1 MKKMLMLVVLLLLAI
16 KPVAAMEKS
25 GISIVPSFAEI
36 TINEDKPNSIDLI
49 ISNRTGFE
57 EVFELSVVDF
67 GSLNETGGVAF
78 LTTKT
83 DTSTRKYSLASWISL
98 EKSEVIVGSGQSQKV
113 KVTILNKESLSP
125 GGHYGAVLATV
136 QSNDV
141 RQSDSVGIN
150 QTMASLLY
158 VLKTGGETY
167 KLTVK
172 EVTKKTD
179 FWGMPNKIG
188 VRLINE
194 GNVHVVPRGAY
205 EINFAGK
212 QVAKGILNGESG
224 KILPES
230 VRTFEFGIKKINR
243 WNWPGK
249 YETKLSLR
257 YDDNNDFT
265 VQKGNFF
272 YWGYEGWTLGLMF
285 LVFMF
290 VILLKIGKKI

>member
-1 MKKMLMLVVLLLLAI
+1 MKKLLIVVGLLLLVV
-16 KPVAAMEKS
+16 KPVLAVEKA
-25 GISIVPSFAEI
+25 GISIVPPFAEI
-36 TINEDKPNSIDLI
+36 TIDKETQKVFDLI
-49 ISNRTGFE
+49 ISNRTNSE

-78 LTTKT
+78 LTTKA
-83 DTSTRKYSLASWISL
+83 DTSTRKYALASWISL
-98 EKSEVIVGSGQSQKV
+98 EKSEVIVGPGQSQGI
-113 KVTILNKESLSP
+113 KVTILNKESLSS
-125 GGHYGAVLATV
+125 GGHYGAVLATIKT
-136 QSNDV
+136 DDL
-141 RQSDSVGIN
+141 RQSDTVGVN

-158 VLKTGGETY
+158 VLKTGGEIY

-179 FWGMPNKIG
+179 LWGMPNKIA

-194 GNVHVVPRGAY
+194 GNVHMVPRGAY
-205 EINFAGK
+205 EIYYAGK

-230 VRTFEFGIKKINR
+230 VRIFEFGVKKLSR

-257 YDDNNDFT
+257 YDDKNDFT
-265 VQKGNFF
+265 VQKDNFF
-272 YWGYEGWTLGLMF
+272 YWGYEGWILGLTLLIF
-285 LVFMF
+285 LCVLF
-290 VILLKIGKKI
+290 LRIGKKI